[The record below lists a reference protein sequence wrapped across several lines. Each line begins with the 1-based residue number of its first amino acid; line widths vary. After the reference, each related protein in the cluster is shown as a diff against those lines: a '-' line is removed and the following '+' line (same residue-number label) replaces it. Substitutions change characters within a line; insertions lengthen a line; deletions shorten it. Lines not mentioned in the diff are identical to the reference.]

1 MSGSSGGSD
10 EGGQDKTE
18 EATPRRIEKAREE
31 GQIALSRE
39 VVGFVA
45 LGFALIGMTLG
56 LPPLGAELMRGM
68 RGVLENA
75 HQLQTGLVVTEMIRL
90 GILAVLPVMA
100 LGIIGAIA
108 GTMLQSRGLIAGTG
122 LKPQFSK
129 INPASGIK
137 RLLGVE
143 GGIEF
148 LRTLIKLG
156 VVCVALWWAL
166 GDPRELR
173 SALSLGPDDLLRLM
187 VRSAMNLFIAAMI
200 AFAAIAVLDYLVV
213 RFRHLHKLRMTRQE
227 VREEVKESEGDP
239 MIKGRIKSIR
249 MARARRRMMAAVP
262 KAAVVIT
269 NPTHYAVALA
279 YDENSQ
285 AAPKV
290 VAKGTEAV
298 AARIRALAEESN
310 VPLVSN
316 PPLARALFKLELD
329 TEIPA
334 EHYQAVAEIIAYVW
348 RLRGRAGAAA

>member
-1 MSGSSGGSD
+1 MSGSGGGEES
-10 EGGQDKTE
+10 GQDKTE
-18 EATPRRIEKAREE
+18 DATPRRIEKAREE
-31 GQIALSRE
+31 GQIAISRE

-68 RGVLENA
+68 RGVLENG
-75 HQLQTGLVVTEMIRL
+75 HQLQVGLVGTEMIRL
-90 GILAVLPVMA
+90 GLLALLPVLA
-100 LGIIGAIA
+100 LAMIGAIA
-108 GTMLQSRGLIAGTG
+108 GTMLQSRGLVSAKG
-122 LKPQFSK
+122 LKPQFSRLS
-129 INPASGIK
+129 PASGIK
-137 RLLGVE
+137 RLLGAE

-156 VVCVALWWAL
+156 VIGAALWWAL
-166 GDPRELR
+166 GDPQALR
-173 SALSLGPDDLLRLM
+173 NALTLGPGDLLHLM
-187 VRSAMNLFIAAMI
+187 ISASMNLFIAALI
-200 AFAAIAVLDYLVV
+200 AFAGIAVLDYLVV

-227 VREEVKESEGDP
+227 LREEVKESEGDP
-239 MIKGRIKSIR
+239 MIKGRIKNLR

-298 AARIRALAEESN
+298 AARIRALAGDSG

-316 PPLARALFKLELD
+316 PPLARALFKLELE

>member
-1 MSGSSGGSD
+1 MSGSSSNNED
-10 EGGQDKTE
+10 SAQDKTE

-39 VVGFVA
+39 VVGFVV
-45 LGFALIGMTLG
+45 LGAVLIGMTFG
-56 LPPLGAELMRGM
+56 LPPLGIELMRGM
-68 RGVLENA
+68 RGVLENS
-75 HQLQTGLVVTEMIRL
+75 HQLQIGLVAQEMMRL
-90 GILAVLPVMA
+90 GLLAVLPVLILA
-100 LGIIGAIA
+100 VIGAIA
-108 GTMLQSRGLIAGTG
+108 GTLVQSRGLISAKA
-122 LKPQFSK
+122 LKPRFSR
-129 INPASGIK
+129 ISPLAGVK
-137 RLLGVE
+137 RLLGPD
-143 GGIEF
+143 GAIQF
-148 LRTLIKLG
+148 LRTLLKLM
-156 VVCVALWWAL
+156 VVGLALWWAI
-166 GDPRELR
+166 GDPSELR
-173 SALSLGPDDLLRLM
+173 AALSLAPAELLVMILR
-187 VRSAMNLFIAAMI
+187 AAIDLFIAAMV
-200 AFAAIAVLDYLVV
+200 AFAGIAVLDYVVV
-213 RFRHLHKLRMTRQE
+213 RFRHFQRLRMTRQQL
-227 VREEVKESEGDP
+227 REEVKETDGDP
-239 MIKGRIKSIR
+239 LIKGRIRNLR

-279 YDENSQ
+279 YDENAQ

-298 AARIRALAEESN
+298 AARIRALAEDSN

>member
-1 MSGSSGGSD
+1 
-10 EGGQDKTE
+10 
-18 EATPRRIEKAREE
+18 
-31 GQIALSRE
+31 
-39 VVGFVA
+39 
-45 LGFALIGMTLG
+45 
-56 LPPLGAELMRGM
+56 
-68 RGVLENA
+68 
-75 HQLQTGLVVTEMIRL
+75 
-90 GILAVLPVMA
+90 VLPVLA
-100 LGIIGAIA
+100 LAMIGAIA
-108 GTMLQSRGLIAGTG
+108 GTMLQSRGLVSAKG
-122 LKPQFSK
+122 LKPQFSR

-156 VVCVALWWAL
+156 VVCAALWWAI
-166 GDPRELR
+166 GNFSDLR
-173 SALSLGPDDLLRLM
+173 TVLSLGPGDLLHLM
-187 VRSAMNLFIAAMI
+187 VRAAMNLFIAAMI

-316 PPLARALFKLELD
+316 PPLARALFKLELE

>member
-1 MSGSSGGSD
+1 MSGSGGGD
-10 EGGQDKTE
+10 EGGQEKTE
-18 EATPRRIEKAREE
+18 EATPRRIQKAREE
-31 GQIALSRE
+31 GQIVMSRE
-39 VVGFVA
+39 VVGFVV
-45 LGFALIGMTLG
+45 LGAGMIAIFFG
-56 LPPLGAELMRGM
+56 LPPLGHELMIGM
-68 RGVLENA
+68 RGVLENG
-75 HQLQTGLVVTEMIRL
+75 HQLQIGLVATEMMRL
-90 GILAVLPVMA
+90 GLLAALPVMA
-100 LGIIGAIA
+100 IGMVGAIA
-108 GTMLQSRGLIAGTG
+108 GVMLQSGGLVSAKG
-122 LKPQFSK
+122 LKPQFSR

-137 RLLGVE
+137 RLLGPD
-143 GGIEF
+143 GAIEF

-156 VVCVALWWAL
+156 VVGAALWWAL
-166 GDPRELR
+166 GDPQELR
-173 SALSLGPDDLLRLM
+173 AALSLGPGDLLRLM
-187 VRSAMNLFIAAMI
+187 VRAAMDLFIAALV
-200 AFAAIAVLDYLVV
+200 AFAGIAVLDYLVV
-213 RFRHLHKLRMTRQE
+213 RFRHLHKLRMSRQE
-227 VREEVKESEGDP
+227 LREEVKESEGDP
-239 MIKGRIKSIR
+239 IIKGRIRSLR
-249 MARARRRMMAAVP
+249 MARARRRMMVAVP

-290 VAKGTEAV
+290 VAKGAEAV

>member
-1 MSGSSGGSD
+1 MSGSGEES
-10 EGGQDKTE
+10 GQDKTE
-18 EATPRRIEKAREE
+18 EATPRRLEKAREE
-31 GQIALSRE
+31 GQIAISRE

-45 LGFALIGMTLG
+45 LGFGLIGIMFG
-56 LPPLGAELMRGM
+56 LPPLGTELMRGM
-68 RGVLENA
+68 RGVLENG
-75 HQLQTGLVVTEMIRL
+75 HQLQVGLVATEMMRL
-90 GILAVLPVMA
+90 GLLAVLPITAM
-100 LGIIGAIA
+100 GMIGAIA
-108 GTMLQSRGLIAGTG
+108 GTMLQSRGLVSAKG
-122 LKPQFSK
+122 LKPQFSRL
-129 INPASGIK
+129 NPASGIK
-137 RLLGVE
+137 RLLGPD
-143 GGIEF
+143 GAIEF

-156 VVCVALWWAL
+156 VVCAALWWAL

-173 SALSLGPDDLLRLM
+173 AALSLGPHDLLRMM
-187 VRSAMNLFIAAMI
+187 VRSSMDLFIAALI
-200 AFAAIAVLDYLVV
+200 AFAGIAVLDYLVV

-227 VREEVKESEGDP
+227 LRDEVKESEGDP
-239 MIKGRIKSIR
+239 MIKGRIRSLR

-279 YDENSQ
+279 YDENAQ

-298 AARIRALAEESN
+298 AARIRALAEDSG
-310 VPLVSN
+310 VPLVAN
-316 PPLARALFKLELD
+316 PPLARALFKLELE

>member
-1 MSGSSGGSD
+1 MSGSSGGNE

-75 HQLQTGLVVTEMIRL
+75 HQLQTGFVATEMIRL

-100 LGIIGAIA
+100 LGMIGAIA

-156 VVCVALWWAL
+156 VVCAALWWAL

-298 AARIRALAEESN
+298 AARIRALAEESK

>member
-1 MSGSSGGSD
+1 MSGSGGAD
-10 EGGQDKTE
+10 YGCQAKKED
-18 EATPRRIEKAREE
+18 ATPRRIQKAREE
-31 GQIALSRE
+31 GQIAMSRE
-39 VVGFVA
+39 VVSFVA
-45 LGFALIGMTLG
+45 LGFGLIGLMFG
-56 LPPLGAELMRGM
+56 LPPLGYELMRGM
-68 RGVLENA
+68 RGVLENG
-75 HQLQTGLVVTEMIRL
+75 HQLQIGLVATEMIRL
-90 GILAVLPVMA
+90 GLLAVLPVMA
-100 LGIIGAIA
+100 MAMIGAIA
-108 GTMLQSRGLIAGTG
+108 GTMLQSRGLVSAKG
-122 LKPQFSK
+122 LKPQFSR

-137 RLLGVE
+137 RLIGAE

-156 VVCVALWWAL
+156 VVCAALWWAL

-173 SALSLGPDDLLRLM
+173 ASLSLGPGDLLRLM
-187 VRSAMNLFIAAMI
+187 VRAAMDLFIAAMI
-200 AFAAIAVLDYLVV
+200 AFAAIAMLDYLVV
-213 RFRHLHKLRMTRQE
+213 RFRHLHRLRMTRQE
-227 VREEVKESEGDP
+227 LREEVKESEGDP
-239 MIKGRIKSIR
+239 IIKGRIRNLRLS
-249 MARARRRMMAAVP
+249 RARRRMMAAVP

-290 VAKGTEAV
+290 VAKGAEAV

-316 PPLARALFKLELD
+316 PPLARALFKLELE

>member
-1 MSGSSGGSD
+1 MSGSGGEESGL
-10 EGGQDKTE
+10 EKTE
-18 EATPRRIEKAREE
+18 EATPRRIQKAREE
-31 GQIALSRE
+31 GQIAMSRE

-45 LGFALIGMTLG
+45 LMFGLIGLTFG
-56 LPPLGAELMRGM
+56 LPPLGYELMRGM
-68 RGVLENA
+68 RGVFENG
-75 HQLQTGLVVTEMIRL
+75 HQLQASLVATEMMRL
-90 GILAVLPVMA
+90 GLLAALPVLA
-100 LGIIGAIA
+100 LAMIGAIA
-108 GTMLQSRGLIAGTG
+108 GTMLQSRGLVSAKG
-122 LKPQFSK
+122 LKPQFSR

-137 RLLGVE
+137 RLIGAE
-143 GGIEF
+143 GGIE
-148 LRTLIKLG
+148 LVRTLIKLT
-156 VVCVALWWAL
+156 VVGLSLWWAL

-173 SALSLGPDDLLRLM
+173 ASLSLGPGDILHLM
-187 VRSAMNLFIAAMI
+187 VRAAKDLVIAAMI
-200 AFAAIAVLDYLVV
+200 AFAAIALLDYLVV

-227 VREEVKESEGDP
+227 VRDEVKESEGDP
-239 MIKGRIKSIR
+239 MIKGRIRSLR

-290 VAKGTEAV
+290 VAKGADAV

-316 PPLARALFKLELD
+316 PPLARALFKLELE

>member
-1 MSGSSGGSD
+1 
-10 EGGQDKTE
+10 
-18 EATPRRIEKAREE
+18 
-31 GQIALSRE
+31 
-39 VVGFVA
+39 
-45 LGFALIGMTLG
+45 
-56 LPPLGAELMRGM
+56 MRGM
-68 RGVLENA
+68 RGVMENS
-75 HQLQTGLVVTEMIRL
+75 HQLQIGLVATEMMRMALI
-90 GILAVLPVMA
+90 AVLPVMGLA
-100 LGIIGAIA
+100 LLGAIA
-108 GTMLQSRGLIAGTG
+108 GTMLQSRGLVSAKS
-122 LKPQFSK
+122 LKPQFSR
-129 INPASGIK
+129 ISPVSGIK
-137 RLLGVE
+137 RLLGPE

-156 VVCVALWWAL
+156 VVGGALWWAI
-166 GDPRELR
+166 GDPNDLR
-173 SALSLGPDDLLRLM
+173 AVLSLGPGDLLHLM
-187 VRSAMNLFIAAMI
+187 MRATMSLFIAAMV
-200 AFAAIAVLDYLVV
+200 AFAAIAVLDYQVV

-239 MIKGRIKSIR
+239 IIKGRIRSLR

-298 AARIRALAEESN
+298 AARIRALAEEAN

>member
-1 MSGSSGGSD
+1 MSGSGGGQES
-10 EGGQDKTE
+10 GQDKTE
-18 EATPRRIEKAREE
+18 DATPRRIEKAREE
-31 GQIALSRE
+31 GQIAISRE

-56 LPPLGAELMRGM
+56 LPSLGAELMRGM
-68 RGVLENA
+68 RGVLENG
-75 HQLQTGLVVTEMIRL
+75 HQLPVGLVGTEMIRL
-90 GILAVLPVMA
+90 GLLALLPVLA
-100 LGIIGAIA
+100 LAMIGAIA
-108 GTMLQSRGLIAGTG
+108 GTMLQSRGLVSAKG
-122 LKPQFSK
+122 LKPQFSRLS
-129 INPASGIK
+129 PASGIK
-137 RLLGVE
+137 RLLGAE

-156 VVCVALWWAL
+156 VIGAALWWAL

-173 SALSLGPDDLLRLM
+173 NALTLGPGELLHLM
-187 VRSAMNLFIAAMI
+187 ISASMNLFIAALI
-200 AFAAIAVLDYLVV
+200 AFAGIAVLDYLVV

-227 VREEVKESEGDP
+227 LREEVKESEGDP
-239 MIKGRIKSIR
+239 MIKGRIKNLR

-298 AARIRALAEESN
+298 AARIRALAEDSG
-310 VPLVSN
+310 VALVSN
-316 PPLARALFKLELD
+316 PPLARALFKLELE

>member
-1 MSGSSGGSD
+1 
-10 EGGQDKTE
+10 
-18 EATPRRIEKAREE
+18 
-31 GQIALSRE
+31 
-39 VVGFVA
+39 VVG
-45 LGFALIGMTLG
+45 G
-56 LPPLGAELMRGM
+56 
-68 RGVLENA
+68 
-75 HQLQTGLVVTEMIRL
+75 
-90 GILAVLPVMA
+90 
-100 LGIIGAIA
+100 
-108 GTMLQSRGLIAGTG
+108 
-122 LKPQFSK
+122 
-129 INPASGIK
+129 
-137 RLLGVE
+137 
-143 GGIEF
+143 
-148 LRTLIKLG
+148 
-156 VVCVALWWAL
+156 ALWWAI
-166 GDPRELR
+166 GDPRDLR
-173 SALSLGPDDLLRLM
+173 AVLSLGPGDLLHLM
-187 VRSAMNLFIAAMI
+187 MRATMSLFIAAMV
-200 AFAAIAVLDYLVV
+200 AFAAIAVLDYQVV

-227 VREEVKESEGDP
+227 LREEVKESEGDP
-239 MIKGRIKSIR
+239 MIKGRIRSLR

>member
-1 MSGSSGGSD
+1 MSGSSGGN
-10 EGGQDKTE
+10 EENGQDKTE
-18 EATPRRIEKAREE
+18 DATPRRIEKAREE

-39 VVGFVA
+39 VVGFVS

-56 LPPLGAELMRGM
+56 LPTLGTELMRAM
-68 RGVLENA
+68 RGVLENG
-75 HQLQTGLVVTEMIRL
+75 HQLQIGLVATEMLRL
-90 GILAVLPVMA
+90 GLLAALPVLA
-100 LGIIGAIA
+100 LAMIGAIA
-108 GTMLQSRGLIAGTG
+108 GTMLQSRGLVSAKG
-122 LKPQFSK
+122 LKPQISR
-129 INPASGIK
+129 ISPASGIK
-137 RLLGVE
+137 RLLGAE

-148 LRTLIKLG
+148 LRTLIKLA
-156 VVCVALWWAL
+156 VVCAALWWAL
-166 GDPRELR
+166 GDPRDLR
-173 SALSLGPDDLLRLM
+173 SALALGPGDLLHLM
-187 VRSAMNLFIAAMI
+187 IRASMNLFIAAMI

-227 VREEVKESEGDP
+227 LREEVKESEGDP
-239 MIKGRIKSIR
+239 MIKGRIRNIR

-316 PPLARALFKLELD
+316 PPLARALFKLELE

>member
-1 MSGSSGGSD
+1 MSGSSGGNE

-45 LGFALIGMTLG
+45 LGFALVGMTLG

-68 RGVLENA
+68 RGILENA
-75 HQLQTGLVVTEMIRL
+75 HQLQVGLVGTEMIRL
-90 GILAVLPVMA
+90 GLLAVLPVLA
-100 LGIIGAIA
+100 LAMIGAIA
-108 GTMLQSRGLIAGTG
+108 GTMLQSRGLVSAKG
-122 LKPQFSK
+122 LKPQFSR

-156 VVCVALWWAL
+156 VVCAALWWAI
-166 GDPRELR
+166 GDFSDLR
-173 SALSLGPDDLLRLM
+173 TVLSLGPDDLMRLM

-200 AFAAIAVLDYLVV
+200 AFAGIAVLDYLVV

-316 PPLARALFKLELD
+316 PPLARALFKLELE

>member
-1 MSGSSGGSD
+1 MSGSSGGGEDS
-10 EGGQDKTE
+10 GQDKTE
-18 EATPRRIEKAREE
+18 EATPRRIQKAREE

-39 VVGFVA
+39 VVSFIA
-45 LGFALIGMTLG
+45 LGFGLIGLMFG
-56 LPPLGAELMRGM
+56 LPPLGYELMRGM
-68 RGVLENA
+68 RGILENG
-75 HQLQTGLVVTEMIRL
+75 HQLQVGLVATEMIRL
-90 GILAVLPVMA
+90 SLLAALPVLVLAM
-100 LGIIGAIA
+100 IGAIT
-108 GTMLQSRGLIAGTG
+108 GTMLQSRGLISAKG
-122 LKPQFSK
+122 LKPQFSRL
-129 INPASGIK
+129 NPASGIK
-137 RLLGVE
+137 RLVGVE
-143 GGIEF
+143 GGIE
-148 LRTLIKLG
+148 LIRTLIKLL
-156 VVCVALWWAL
+156 VVCAALWWAL

-173 SALSLGPDDLLRLM
+173 ASLSLGPGELLNLM
-187 VRSAMNLFIAAMI
+187 VRAAMDLFIAALI
-200 AFAAIAVLDYLVV
+200 AFAGIAVLDYLVV

-227 VREEVKESEGDP
+227 LREEVKESEGDP
-239 MIKGRIKSIR
+239 IIKGRIRSIR
-249 MARARRRMMAAVP
+249 LARARRRMMAAVP

-298 AARIRALAEESN
+298 AARIRALAEDSN

>member
-1 MSGSSGGSD
+1 MSGSSGGNE

-68 RGVLENA
+68 RGILENA
-75 HQLQTGLVVTEMIRL
+75 HQLQVGLVGTEMIRL
-90 GILAVLPVMA
+90 GLLAVLPVLA
-100 LGIIGAIA
+100 LAMIGAIA
-108 GTMLQSRGLIAGTG
+108 GTMLQSRGLVSAKG
-122 LKPQFSK
+122 LKPQFSR

-156 VVCVALWWAL
+156 VVCAALWWAI
-166 GDPRELR
+166 GDFSDLR
-173 SALSLGPDDLLRLM
+173 TVLSLGPGDLLHLM
-187 VRSAMNLFIAAMI
+187 VRAAMNLFIAAMI

-239 MIKGRIKSIR
+239 MIKGRIKNIR

-316 PPLARALFKLELD
+316 PPLARALFKLELE

>member
-1 MSGSSGGSD
+1 MSGSGGDD

-18 EATPRRIEKAREE
+18 EATPRRIQKAREE
-31 GQIALSRE
+31 GQIVMSRE
-39 VVGFVA
+39 VIGFVT
-45 LGFALIGMTLG
+45 LGAGMLAILFG
-56 LPPLGAELMRGM
+56 LPPLGHELMLGM
-68 RGVLENA
+68 RGVLENG
-75 HQLQTGLVVTEMIRL
+75 HQLQTSLVATEMLRL
-90 GILAVLPVMA
+90 GLLAALPVMA
-100 LGIIGAIA
+100 MGMVGAIA
-108 GTMLQSRGLIAGTG
+108 AVMLQSGGLVSAKG
-122 LKPQFSK
+122 LKPQFSR

-137 RLLGVE
+137 RLLGPDGV
-143 GGIEF
+143 IEF

-156 VVCVALWWAL
+156 VVGAALWWAL

-173 SALSLGPDDLLRLM
+173 VALSLGPGDLLRLM
-187 VRSAMNLFIAAMI
+187 VRAAMDLFIATLV
-200 AFAAIAVLDYLVV
+200 AFAGIAVLDYLVV

-239 MIKGRIKSIR
+239 IIKGRIRSLR

-298 AARIRALAEESN
+298 AARIRALAEEAN

-316 PPLARALFKLELD
+316 PPLARALFTLELD

-348 RLRGRAGAAA
+348 RLRGRSGAAA

>member
-1 MSGSSGGSD
+1 MSGSSGGNE

-56 LPPLGAELMRGM
+56 LPPLGHELMRGM
-68 RGVLENA
+68 RGVLENG
-75 HQLQTGLVVTEMIRL
+75 HQLQIGLVATEMMRL
-90 GILAVLPVMA
+90 GMLAVLPVVVM
-100 LGIIGAIA
+100 GILGAIA
-108 GTMLQSRGLIAGTG
+108 GTMLQSRGLISATG
-122 LKPQFSK
+122 LKPQFSR

-137 RLLGVE
+137 RLIGVE

-156 VVCVALWWAL
+156 VVCAALWWAL

-173 SALSLGPDDLLRLM
+173 SALSLGPGDLLHLM
-187 VRSAMNLFIAAMI
+187 VRTTTDLFIAAMI
-200 AFAAIAVLDYLVV
+200 AFAGIAVLDYLVV

-239 MIKGRIKSIR
+239 LMKGRMKNLR
-249 MARARRRMMAAVP
+249 LARARRRMMAAVP

-279 YDENSQ
+279 YDEDSQ

-316 PPLARALFKLELD
+316 PPLARALFKL
-329 TEIPA
+329 
-334 EHYQAVAEIIAYVW
+334 
-348 RLRGRAGAAA
+348 